1 MNLVDRISDCTKMM
15 VLASLKISLDLCQK
29 KKFKKRY
36 VKFLK
41 KTVWT
46 SQLKLICILQIICMW
61 HLIWKLE
68 NIICIE
74 NKIRVYNIFTNLEQ
88 ELKNLENFLR
98 RS

>member
-1 MNLVDRISDCTKMM
+1 MYKDDGVGFFENKSG
-15 VLASLKISLDLCQK
+15 SLPK
-29 KKFKKRY
+29 KKKIKKRY

-74 NKIRVYNIFTNLEQ
+74 NKIRVYNIFTNLE
-88 ELKNLENFLR
+88 
-98 RS
+98 